1 VTEEINGTTDNPLVY
16 RKEGNRCGKSEGFE
30 EDLLLSAG
38 NFHGEYIAKAADML
52 SITLNSLGKY
62 SERRIECYVNGCI
75 SKLPEFLCQTGKEG
89 LNSGFMIAQ
98 CRF

>member
-1 VTEEINGTTDNPLVY
+1 
-16 RKEGNRCGKSEGFE
+16 
-30 EDLLLSAG
+30 
-38 NFHGEYIAKAADML
+38 ML